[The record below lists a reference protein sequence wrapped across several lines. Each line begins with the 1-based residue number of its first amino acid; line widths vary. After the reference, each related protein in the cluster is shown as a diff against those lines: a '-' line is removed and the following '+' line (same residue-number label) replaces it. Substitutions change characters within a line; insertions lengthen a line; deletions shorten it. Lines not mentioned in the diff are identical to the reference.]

1 MPKYVTKDDFRNFTG
16 IDLDLELRDKD
27 DTSNKSN
34 IFISQIEN
42 WCETYIQ
49 YHSAQKIEYTSLTT
63 EQQEHFKRGILY
75 QMEYVIRNSDI
86 STDSGYNP
94 ESGPVTDINYLER
107 IALSN
112 NAKMEFHM
120 AGVWTRKMKSRYGF
134 KYTDIY

>member
-49 YHSAQKIEYTSLTT
+49 YHSAQKIEYASLTT

-86 STDSGYNP
+86 SSDSGYNP
-94 ESGPVTDINYLER
+94 EQGPIVDINYLER

>member
-49 YHSAQKIEYTSLTT
+49 YHSAQKIEYVSLIP

-94 ESGPVTDINYLER
+94 ETGPITDINYLER

>member
-1 MPKYVTKDDFRNFTG
+1 
-16 IDLDLELRDKD
+16 
-27 DTSNKSN
+27 
-34 IFISQIEN
+34 
-42 WCETYIQ
+42 
-49 YHSAQKIEYTSLTT
+49 
-63 EQQEHFKRGILY
+63 
-75 QMEYVIRNSDI
+75 MEYVIRNSDI

-94 ESGPVTDINYLER
+94 ETGPITDINYLER